1 MLRACRDVATITC
14 GLADLNAGRGGG
26 QLQSDKR
33 GAQVCRFGGGGV
45 GKPREAWGY
54 LCDGLGSRSDFLWLD
69 AEAGGR
75 DAAIP
80 DRIQAIW
87 GWLCPG
93 CGPESGA
100 YTALV

>member
-1 MLRACRDVATITC
+1 MQAEEGVSFRVTKGGLRCAP
-14 GLADLNAGRGGG
+14 
-26 QLQSDKR
+26 
-33 GAQVCRFGGGGV
+33 FGGGGV

-54 LCDGLGSRSDFLWLD
+54 LCDGLENRFDFLWLD

-80 DRIQAIW
+80 DQIQAIW

-100 YTALV
+100 ITALV